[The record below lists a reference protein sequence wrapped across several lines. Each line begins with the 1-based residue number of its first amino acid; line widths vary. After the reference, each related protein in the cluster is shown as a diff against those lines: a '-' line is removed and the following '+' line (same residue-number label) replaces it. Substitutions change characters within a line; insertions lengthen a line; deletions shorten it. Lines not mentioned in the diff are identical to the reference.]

1 MPIYLLLTMTNEV
14 DDAVCKLQNV
24 IKDFSTVSGFITAI
38 PVSITANEEDGNVLR
53 AFNKIIST
61 GFMWKNKDLF
71 EQEEEERKRAGI
83 DE

>member
-14 DDAVCKLQNV
+14 DDAVCKLQNI

-71 EQEEEERKRAGI
+71 EQEEEEKDGRDR
-83 DE
+83 